1 LPCEVMEHIA
11 IRTQQV
17 SHMLTLRQVC
27 SCLRHQL
34 EGLRAEIQRFRWQQ
48 SLTRH
53 TAIDRLGWTLRWT
66 GSGSSFHPG
75 DEWAAAGRLPS
86 CGAAVW
92 LVGISAFA
100 QQIQTSVPKL
110 SRIYVGVCNEAGTS
124 AWALHLADGRLRRW
138 SRDAAGRVR
147 GAPTPAN
154 FPNGH
159 MRQVMVDQG
168 KEVDCTTVECTFDSD
183 CGALCFRIGG
193 GPLVTALDGFPP
205 GARMRPFVRLANLC
219 RATICPSR

>member
-1 LPCEVMEHIA
+1 MDRRRRRRDLTSVARPLVLELPCEVMEHIA

-17 SHMLTLRQVC
+17 SHMLALRQVC
-27 SCLRHQL
+27 SDLRHQL
-34 EGLRAEIQRFRWQQ
+34 EGLRVEIQRFRWQQ
-48 SLTRH
+48 SLTRQ

-100 QQIQTSVPKL
+100 QQATSVPKL

-154 FPNGH
+154 FPNGYPH
-159 MRQVMVDQG
+159 RG
-168 KEVDCTTVECTFDSD
+168 SNLRPS
-183 CGALCFRIGG
+183 LCRSFCVGS
-193 GPLVTALDGFPP
+193 LTDDGFEPCS
-205 GARMRPFVRLANLC
+205 G
-219 RATICPSR
+219 ICGR